1 VTDGP
6 LGGRR
11 GEPARGDQAP
21 APRKAFRP
29 RPILVE
35 LASALLVVE
44 GAVSLLF
51 SIDVLVKLAQ
61 NGTPIEIL
69 TAISIALSTLN
80 LGLGIAVRFG
90 RLWVVTI
97 NVAAVLG
104 FLELL
109 SATPVGVLFGVLDV
123 SVVLA
128 LVREKPWFDWM
139 AAERA
144 AAG

>member
-11 GEPARGDQAP
+11 GEPAAGDQAQT
-21 APRKAFRP
+21 PRKAFRP

-51 SIDVLVKLAQ
+51 SVDVLFKLADA
-61 NGTPIEIL
+61 GTPIEIL

-90 RLWVVTI
+90 RLWLLTI

-104 FLELL
+104 FLELI

-123 SVVLA
+123 LVVIA
-128 LVREKPWFDWM
+128 LVRERPWFVWM
-139 AAERA
+139 TAERA